1 MERQRRALLV
11 QTRTRQKGYVYYD
24 ENVDLNAEKLQ
35 VRLVD
40 DKMNETGDN
49 LLCSP
54 KNLTAIGHKD

>member
-1 MERQRRALLV
+1 MKPRKALLV

-24 ENVDLNAEKLQ
+24 ENLDLKAEKLQ

-40 DKMNETGDN
+40 EKMNETGDN

-54 KNLTAIGHKD
+54 NNLTAIGYKD